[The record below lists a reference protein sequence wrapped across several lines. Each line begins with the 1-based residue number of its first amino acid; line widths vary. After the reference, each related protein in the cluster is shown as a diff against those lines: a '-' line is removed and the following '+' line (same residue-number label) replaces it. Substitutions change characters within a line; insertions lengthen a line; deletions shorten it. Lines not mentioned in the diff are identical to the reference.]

1 MTANEIIARLEKMGS
16 ASIKKVYMNH
26 GAVEPFFGVK
36 VGDMKTIV
44 KEVKQ
49 NHKLAMEL
57 YASGNSDAMYLAGLI
72 SSPKEMS
79 KKDLQSWVKNAK
91 WYMHS
96 EYTVAWT
103 AAESDYAREL
113 AMEWIASSNELIA
126 TAGWATYASYIQVTP
141 NDKLD
146 LKEISALVSQIEKG
160 IAKAPNRVKYVMNGF
175 LIMAGTQLQE
185 VHAQV
190 LAAAKKMGKVEVDM
204 GGTACAVPDA
214 TAYIAKTVD
223 KGEFGKKKKTAK
235 C

>member
-1 MTANEIIARLEKMGS
+1 MTSKEILARLEKMGS

-49 NHKLAMEL
+49 NHTLALEL

-72 SSPKEMS
+72 SSPKEM
-79 KKDLQSWVKNAK
+79 KKSDLQAWVKNAR

-103 AAESDYAREL
+103 TAESNFAREL

-126 TAGWATYASYIQVTP
+126 TAGWATYASHIQITP
-141 NDKLD
+141 NDLLD
-146 LKEISALVSQIEKG
+146 VKEISVLVDKIEKG
-160 IAKAPNRVKYVMNGF
+160 ITKAPNRVKYVMNGF
-175 LIMAGTQLQE
+175 LIMVGTQIQE
-185 VHAQV
+185 LHAQV
-190 LAAAKKMGKVEVDM
+190 VNAAKKIGKVEVEM

-214 TAYIAKTVD
+214 ISYIAKTVE
-223 KGEFGKKKKTAK
+223 KSGFGKKKKTAK

>member
-1 MTANEIIARLEKMGS
+1 MIAKEIIARLEKMGS

-72 SSPKEMS
+72 SSPKEMT
-79 KKDLQSWVKNAK
+79 KKDLQLWVENAK

-96 EYTVAWT
+96 EYAVAWT

-141 NDKLD
+141 NEKLD
-146 LKEISALVSQIEKG
+146 IKEISALVSQIEKG

-175 LIMAGTQLQE
+175 LIMAGSQLQE

-190 LAAAKKMGKVEVDM
+190 LAAAKKIGKFEVEM

-214 TAYIAKTVD
+214 ASYIAKTVD
-223 KGEFGKKKKTAK
+223 KSGFGKKKKTAK

>member
-1 MTANEIIARLEKMGS
+1 
-16 ASIKKVYMNH
+16 
-26 GAVEPFFGVK
+26 
-36 VGDMKTIV
+36 
-44 KEVKQ
+44 
-49 NHKLAMEL
+49 MEL

-141 NDKLD
+141 NEKLD
-146 LKEISALVSQIEKG
+146 IKEISALVSQIEKG

-223 KGEFGKKKKTAK
+223 KGGFGKKKKTAK